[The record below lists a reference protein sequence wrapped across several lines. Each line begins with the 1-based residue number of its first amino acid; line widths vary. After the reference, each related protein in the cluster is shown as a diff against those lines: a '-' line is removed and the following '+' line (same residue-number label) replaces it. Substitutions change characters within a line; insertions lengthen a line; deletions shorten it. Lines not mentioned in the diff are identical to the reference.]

1 MKFGIG
7 QPIKRLEDYKFLT
20 GNATY
25 NDDINFED
33 QVYMHLVRSPFA
45 FANIKSINYQKVK
58 KYKGV
63 IAILSN
69 ETIKSLQINPMY
81 TGFKVKK

>member
-33 QVYMHLVRSPFA
+33 QVYMHLVRFLRLCKY
-45 FANIKSINYQKVK
+45 KSINYQKVK
-58 KYKGV
+58 EYKG
-63 IAILSN
+63 
-69 ETIKSLQINPMY
+69 Y
-81 TGFKVKK
+81 